1 MEKIKIKEA
10 IVAEGKYDKVK
21 LGNIFDTAVFTTN
34 GFDIYKNKK
43 NLEMIKRV
51 AEKQGLIILTDSDSA
66 GFRIRTYLKQCL
78 GDISVKNVYVPE
90 IKGKEKRKNSFSK
103 EGLLGVEGIDDKII
117 IDAVMSQAQRETNK
131 CENEKITKTDLYEY
145 GLLGGKESSKKRI
158 KLLKKANLPVKMSSN
173 RLLEVLNILYDRQE
187 FEEMLKD
194 TD

>member
-21 LGNIFDTAVFTTN
+21 LSGIFDTVIFTTN

-51 AEKQGLIILTDSDSA
+51 AKKQGLIVLTDSDSA

-78 GDISVKNVYVPE
+78 GDIDIKNAYVPE
-90 IKGKEKRKNSFSK
+90 IKGKEKRKETASK

-117 IDAVMSQAQRETNK
+117 IDAVMSQTQKIQNEPARER
-131 CENEKITKTDLYEY
+131 ITKSDLYEL
-145 GLLGGKESSKKRI
+145 GLLGGRESSQKRA
-158 KLLKKANLPVKMSSN
+158 KLLQKLNLPVKISSN
-173 RLLEVLNILYDRQE
+173 RLLEVLNVLYNAEE
-187 FEEMLKD
+187 FEKVLKEMD
-194 TD
+194 